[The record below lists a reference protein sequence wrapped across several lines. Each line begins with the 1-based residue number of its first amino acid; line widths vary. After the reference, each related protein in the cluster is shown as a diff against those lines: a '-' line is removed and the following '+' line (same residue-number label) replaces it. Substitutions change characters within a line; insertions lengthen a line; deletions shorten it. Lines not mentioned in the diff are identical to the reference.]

1 MASWC
6 LEVFQRRPTNAM
18 VYSARDAPAEPAC
31 FTPLPLLSPIATE
44 QPAQLLGM
52 QMTKESTAH
61 Q

>member
-1 MASWC
+1 
-6 LEVFQRRPTNAM
+6 M
-18 VYSARDAPAEPAC
+18 VYSARDVPAESAY

-44 QPAQLLGM
+44 QPAQLLGV